1 MIASISED
9 GWVEDSRKILDY
21 LFSYYI
27 LTDGGQ
33 SYVFSKNLT
42 SLPVTYFNYIN
53 SPDEFAVSVKSEL
66 TRMLESY
73 FETVEVI
80 CIAKQDTTDT
90 SKYYVLLSAAV
101 VDNTGNRYDLS
112 KAIEFK
118 NSVANR
124 VMSYSNY
131 GDAYNDFQ
139 GL

>member
-101 VDNTGNRYDLS
+101 VDASGNRYDLS